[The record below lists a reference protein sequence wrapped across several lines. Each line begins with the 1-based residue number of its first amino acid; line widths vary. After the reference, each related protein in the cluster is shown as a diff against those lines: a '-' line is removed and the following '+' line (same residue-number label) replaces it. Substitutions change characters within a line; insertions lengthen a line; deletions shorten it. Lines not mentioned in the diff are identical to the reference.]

1 MQRIMGNLEQN
12 FIKFEENEIITLL
25 DNVGKLWF
33 CGTDSATALDYKDP
47 KKAIQRHVDEDDKIK
62 LSDINIDVKLD
73 KHPHTIFISEGGLYT
88 LILKSEQEKAKKFK
102 KWVTSEVLPSI
113 REFGY
118 YKMKKK
124 YEDENSELLK
134 KINYLKKQNEEMKND
149 LKIDDYP
156 NGALAYVLDYS
167 DENEEIYRP
176 GQTGDM
182 TKRKKIYDT
191 HMLHKK
197 KVVYMVESKNPLQ
210 LEMCVRSMLYDYRYK
225 NKKDFYMC
233 SLETI
238 KKAFS
243 KCEKSI
249 ADMVQKGGSLS
260 YVDLEID
267 KIDKKIKKNEER
279 LYKEQI
285 IIEDFR
291 KKLNNYSMETEL
303 DTDSAS
309 DEKLVKNKKK

>member
-1 MQRIMGNLEQN
+1 MAGDLEQHY
-12 FIKFEENEIITLL
+12 IKFENNQISTIL
-25 DNVGKLWF
+25 DNSGKLWF
-33 CGTDSATALDYKDP
+33 GGVDSAKALEYKNAP
-47 KKAIQRHVDEDDKIK
+47 KAIRDHVDKDDKIQ
-62 LSDINIDVKLD
+62 LGEINIDVKLD
-73 KHPHTIFISEGGLYT
+73 KHPHTVFINEGGLYD
-88 LILKSEQEKAKKFK
+88 LIMSSEMEKAKKFK
-102 KWVTSEVLPSI
+102 KWITHDVLPTI

-124 YEDENSELLK
+124 YENENEELLK
-134 KINYLKKQNEEMKND
+134 KINYLIKQNEEMKND

-167 DENEEIYRP
+167 DENEEVYRP

-197 KVVYMVESKNPLQ
+197 KVVYMMESKNPLQ
-210 LEMCVRSMLYDYRYK
+210 LEMCVRSMLYGYRYK

-249 ADMVQKGGSLS
+249 ADMVQKGGSLN
-260 YVDLEID
+260 YVDLEIE
-267 KIDKKIKKNEER
+267 KINKKIKYNDEN

-291 KKLNNYSMETEL
+291 KKLNNYS
-303 DTDSAS
+303 A
-309 DEKLVKNKKK
+309 KNKKT